1 MKHQQILAAGT
12 SIWLDDLSRAKLSGD
27 DRLSLTH
34 RIAHDGVRGVTT
46 NPSIFAAAITG
57 SPDYAADIAAFH
69 GANVDA
75 LVQKLTTDDVRLAC
89 DLFLEL
95 YRSSNGIDG
104 RVSIE
109 VDPRLARNTEATI
122 SEGAA
127 LFRTVDRA
135 NVMIKVPA
143 TIEGLPAITA
153 LIGQGISVNVTL
165 IFSVERYAQVID
177 AFIKGIEIAASQ
189 GRDLSMIHSVASFFI
204 SRIDSAVDKELKAI
218 GNTSLLGKIALANAH
233 VAYALF
239 QERFQSEKWIALQKA
254 GAHVQRP
261 LWAST
266 GVKDPAYPDTLYV
279 DQLIAAHTVNTMP
292 PTTLDAVLD
301 HSTISGD
308 SISPQIANSKKYIRE
323 LEETGISLAA
333 ITKFLEE
340 DGVKKFAQ
348 SWIDLLDSVKKEM
361 N

>member
-1 MKHQQILAAGT
+1 
-12 SIWLDDLSRAKLSGD
+12 
-27 DRLSLTH
+27 
-34 RIAHDGVRGVTT
+34 
-46 NPSIFAAAITG
+46 
-57 SPDYAADIAAFH
+57 
-69 GANVDA
+69 
-75 LVQKLTTDDVRLAC
+75 
-89 DLFLEL
+89 
-95 YRSSNGIDG
+95 
-104 RVSIE
+104 

-127 LFRTVDRA
+127 LFSIVDRP

-189 GRDLSMIHSVASFFI
+189 GRDLSTIHSVASFFI

-218 GNTSLLGKIALANAH
+218 GNTSLMGKIALANAH

-279 DQLIAAHTVNTMP
+279 DQLLAAHTVNTMP

-301 HSTISGD
+301 HSAIDGD
-308 SISPQIANSKKYIRE
+308 SISPQIASAKKHIHD
-323 LEETGISLAA
+323 LEETGISLVA
-333 ITKFLEE
+333 ITTFLEE

-361 N
+361 R

>member
-12 SIWLDDLSRAKLSGD
+12 SIWLDDLSRAKLSGNN
-27 DRLSLTH
+27 RLSLPH

-57 SPDYAADIAAFH
+57 SADYAADIAAFD
-69 GANVDA
+69 GENVDA

-89 DLFLEL
+89 DLFLDL

-127 LFRTVDRA
+127 LFSIVDRP

-189 GRDLSMIHSVASFFI
+189 GRDLSTIHSVASFFI

-218 GNTSLLGKIALANAH
+218 GNTSLMGKIALANAH

-239 QERFQSEKWIALQKA
+239 QERFQSERWIALQKA

-308 SISPQIANSKKYIRE
+308 SISPQIAISKKHIHE

-348 SWIDLLDSVKKEM
+348 SWIDLLDSVKMEM
-361 N
+361 K

>member
-12 SIWLDDLSRAKLSGD
+12 SIWLDDLSRAKLSGE
-27 DRLSLTH
+27 DRLSLPH

-57 SPDYAADIAAFH
+57 SADYAADIAAFH
-69 GANVDA
+69 GENVDA

-89 DLFLEL
+89 DLFLDL

-127 LFRTVDRA
+127 LFKMVDRP

-189 GRDLSMIHSVASFFI
+189 GRDLSAIHSVASFFI

-218 GNTSLLGKIALANAH
+218 GNTSLMGKIALANAH

-239 QERFQSEKWIALQKA
+239 QERFQSDKWVALQKD
-254 GAHVQRP
+254 GARVQRP

-308 SISPQIANSKKYIRE
+308 SISPQIASSKKYIRE

-361 N
+361 K

>member
-1 MKHQQILAAGT
+1 
-12 SIWLDDLSRAKLSGD
+12 
-27 DRLSLTH
+27 
-34 RIAHDGVRGVTT
+34 
-46 NPSIFAAAITG
+46 
-57 SPDYAADIAAFH
+57 
-69 GANVDA
+69 
-75 LVQKLTTDDVRLAC
+75 
-89 DLFLEL
+89 
-95 YRSSNGIDG
+95 
-104 RVSIE
+104 
-109 VDPRLARNTEATI
+109 
-122 SEGAA
+122 
-127 LFRTVDRA
+127 
-135 NVMIKVPA
+135 MIKVPA

-177 AFIKGIEIAASQ
+177 AFIEGIEIAASQ
-189 GRDLSMIHSVASFFI
+189 GRNLSTIHSVASFFI

-218 GNTSLLGKIALANAH
+218 GNTSLMGKIALANAH

-239 QERFQSEKWIALQKA
+239 QERFQSDKWVALQKD
-254 GAHVQRP
+254 GARVQRP

-308 SISPQIANSKKYIRE
+308 SISPQIASSKKYIRE

-361 N
+361 K

>member
-12 SIWLDDLSRAKLSGD
+12 SIWLDDLSRAKLSGE
-27 DRLSLTH
+27 DRLSLPH

-57 SPDYAADIAAFH
+57 SADYAADIAAFH
-69 GANVDA
+69 GENVDA

-89 DLFLEL
+89 DLFLDL

-127 LFRTVDRA
+127 LFKMVDRP

-189 GRDLSMIHSVASFFI
+189 GRDLSTIHSVASFFI
-204 SRIDSAVDKELKAI
+204 SRIDSAVDKELEAI
-218 GNTSLLGKIALANAH
+218 GNTSLRGKIALANAH

-239 QERFQSEKWIALQKA
+239 QERFQSERWIALQKA

-301 HSTISGD
+301 HSTLSGD
-308 SISPQIANSKKYIRE
+308 SISPQISISKKHIRE
-323 LEETGISLAA
+323 LEEAGISLAA

-361 N
+361 K

>member
-12 SIWLDDLSRAKLSGD
+12 SIWLDDLSRAKLSGN
-27 DRLSLTH
+27 DRLSLPH

-57 SPDYAADIAAFH
+57 SADYAADIAAFD
-69 GANVDA
+69 GENVDA

-89 DLFLEL
+89 DLFLDL

-127 LFRTVDRA
+127 LFSIVDRP

-189 GRDLSMIHSVASFFI
+189 GRDLSTIHSVASFFI

-218 GNTSLLGKIALANAH
+218 GNNSLMGKIALANAH

-239 QERFQSEKWIALQKA
+239 QERFQSERWIALQKA

-308 SISPQIANSKKYIRE
+308 SISPQIAISKKHIHE

-361 N
+361 K

>member
-27 DRLSLTH
+27 DRLSLPH

-57 SPDYAADIAAFH
+57 SADYAADIAAFH
-69 GANVDA
+69 GENVDA

-89 DLFLEL
+89 DLFLDL

-127 LFRTVDRA
+127 LFRMVDRP

-189 GRDLSMIHSVASFFI
+189 GRDLSAIHSVASFFI

-218 GNTSLLGKIALANAH
+218 GNTSLMGKIALANAH

-239 QERFQSEKWIALQKA
+239 QERFQSDKWVALQKD
-254 GAHVQRP
+254 GARVQRP

-361 N
+361 K

>member
-1 MKHQQILAAGT
+1 MKHQQILATGT

-27 DRLSLTH
+27 DRLSLPH

-57 SPDYAADIAAFH
+57 SADYAADIAAFH

-89 DLFLEL
+89 DLFLDL

-127 LFRTVDRA
+127 LFSMVDRP

-165 IFSVERYAQVID
+165 IFSVERYSQVID

-189 GRDLSMIHSVASFFI
+189 GRDLSTIHSVASFFI

-239 QERFQSEKWIALQKA
+239 QERFQSERWIALQKA

-308 SISPQIANSKKYIRE
+308 SISPQIAKSKKYIRD

-333 ITKFLEE
+333 ITKLLEE

-361 N
+361 K

>member
-12 SIWLDDLSRAKLSGD
+12 SIWLDDLSRAQLSGD
-27 DRLSLTH
+27 NRLSLAY

-46 NPSIFAAAITG
+46 NPSIFAAAITR
-57 SPDYAADIAAFH
+57 SAEYVSDIAAFH
-69 GANVDA
+69 GENVDA

-89 DLFLEL
+89 DLFLDL

-127 LFRTVDRA
+127 LFSIVDRP

-165 IFSVERYAQVID
+165 IFSVERYAHVIE
-177 AFIKGIEIAASQ
+177 AFIKGIEIAESQ
-189 GRDLSMIHSVASFFI
+189 GRDLSTIHSVASFFI

-218 GNTSLLGKIALANAH
+218 GNTSLMGKIALANAH

-239 QERFQSEKWIALQKA
+239 QERFQSEKWFALEKA
-254 GAHVQRP
+254 EAHVQRP

-292 PTTLDAVLD
+292 PATLDAVLD
-301 HSTISGD
+301 HSAINGD
-308 SISPQIANSKKYIRE
+308 SISPQIAGSKKHIRD

-333 ITKFLEE
+333 ITTFLEE

-361 N
+361 K

>member
-12 SIWLDDLSRAKLSGD
+12 SIWLDDLSRAKLSGNN
-27 DRLSLTH
+27 RLSLPH

-57 SPDYAADIAAFH
+57 SADYAADIAAFD
-69 GANVDA
+69 GENVDA

-89 DLFLEL
+89 DLFLDL

-127 LFRTVDRA
+127 LFSIVDRP

-189 GRDLSMIHSVASFFI
+189 GRDLSTIHSVASFFI

-218 GNTSLLGKIALANAH
+218 GNTSLMGKIALANAH

-239 QERFQSEKWIALQKA
+239 QERFQSERWIALQKA

-266 GVKDPAYPDTLYV
+266 GVKDPTYPDTLYV

-308 SISPQIANSKKYIRE
+308 SISPQIAISKKHIHE

-361 N
+361 K

>member
-27 DRLSLTH
+27 DRLSLPH

-57 SPDYAADIAAFH
+57 SADYAADIAAFH
-69 GANVDA
+69 GENVDA

-89 DLFLEL
+89 DLFLDL

-127 LFRTVDRA
+127 LFKMVDRP

-177 AFIKGIEIAASQ
+177 AFIEGIEIAASQ
-189 GRDLSMIHSVASFFI
+189 GRDLSTIHSVASFFI

-218 GNTSLLGKIALANAH
+218 GNTSLMGKIALANAH

-254 GAHVQRP
+254 GARVQRP

-361 N
+361 K